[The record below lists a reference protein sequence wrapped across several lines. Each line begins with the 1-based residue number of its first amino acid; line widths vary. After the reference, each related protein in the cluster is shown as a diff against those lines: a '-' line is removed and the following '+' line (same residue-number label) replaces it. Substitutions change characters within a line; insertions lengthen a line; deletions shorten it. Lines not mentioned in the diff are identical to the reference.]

1 MGRQQELY
9 EFMNKIKDP
18 QTSIF
23 IIYGHPGVGKT
34 SFSVKTATYLIE
46 RGIYLIYFFIDLY
59 NIKDK
64 DMFRNKF
71 N

>member
-18 QTSIF
+18 KTNNIF

-34 SFSVKTATYLIE
+34 SFSVKTATYLI
-46 RGIYLIYFFIDLY
+46 
-59 NIKDK
+59 
-64 DMFRNKF
+64 
-71 N
+71 